1 VGVGC
6 GRASARVNA
15 RARPDVNGGR
25 LVALEGLDGCG
36 KTTQAGRIAAALRA
50 RGREV
55 VLTREPTDGPFGR
68 RIRALAKSGDPLSAA
83 QERELFTEDRREHVA
98 RVIEPALAEGR
109 WVLTDRYFLSTV
121 AYQGARGLDWREILR
136 SSESEFPVPDV
147 VLLFE
152 LPAAEGLTRA
162 HARGGVPDSRFEQ
175 GEFLIQVERIFAA
188 LDRPYLAR
196 IDASGSAEAVTAR
209 ALAALRARIERF

>member
-1 VGVGC
+1 
-6 GRASARVNA
+6 
-15 RARPDVNGGR
+15 VNGGR
-25 LVALEGLDGCG
+25 LVALEGLDGSG
-36 KTTQAGRIAAALRA
+36 KTTQAARLAAALRA

-68 RIRALAKSGDPLSAA
+68 RIRALAKNGDPLTAE

-98 RVIEPALAEGR
+98 RVIEPALAADR

-136 SSESEFPVPDV
+136 NSEAEFPVPDV

-152 LPAAEGLTRA
+152 LPAAEGLARA
-162 HARGGVPDSRFEQ
+162 RARGGAPDPRFEQ
-175 GEFLIQVERIFAA
+175 DEYLTQVERIFAA
-188 LDRPYLAR
+188 IDRPYLVR
-196 IDASGSAEAVTAR
+196 VDASGSAEAVTAR
-209 ALAALRARIERF
+209 ALAALRTRIHLD

>member
-1 VGVGC
+1 
-6 GRASARVNA
+6 
-15 RARPDVNGGR
+15 VNGGR
-25 LVALEGLDGCG
+25 LVALEGLDGSG
-36 KTTQAGRIAAALRA
+36 KTTQAARLAAALRA

-68 RIRALAKSGDPLSAA
+68 RIRALAKNGDPLTAE

-98 RVIEPALAEGR
+98 RVIEPALAADR

-136 SSESEFPVPDV
+136 NSEAEFPVPDV

-152 LPAAEGLTRA
+152 LPAAEGLARA
-162 HARGGVPDSRFEQ
+162 RARGGAPDPRFEQ
-175 GEFLIQVERIFAA
+175 DEYLTQVERIFAA
-188 LDRPYLAR
+188 IDRPYLAR
-196 IDASGSAEAVTAR
+196 VDASGSAEAVTAR
-209 ALAALRARIERF
+209 ALAALRTRIHLD

>member
-1 VGVGC
+1 M
-6 GRASARVNA
+6 
-15 RARPDVNGGR
+15 NGGR
-25 LVALEGLDGCG
+25 LVALEGLDGSG
-36 KTTQAGRIAAALRA
+36 KTTQAARLAAALRA

-68 RIRALAKSGDPLSAA
+68 RIRALAKNGDLLTAE

-98 RVIEPALAEGR
+98 RVIEPALAADR

-136 SSESEFPVPDV
+136 NSEAEFPVPDV

-152 LPAAEGLTRA
+152 LPAAEGLARA
-162 HARGGVPDSRFEQ
+162 RARGGAPDPRFEQ
-175 GEFLIQVERIFAA
+175 DEYLTQVERIFAA
-188 LDRPYLAR
+188 IDRPYLAR
-196 IDASGSAEAVTAR
+196 VDASGSAEAVTAR
-209 ALAALRARIERF
+209 ALAALRARVEML

>member
-1 VGVGC
+1 M
-6 GRASARVNA
+6 
-15 RARPDVNGGR
+15 NGGR

-98 RVIEPALAEGR
+98 RVIEPALADGR

-121 AYQGARGLDWREILR
+121 AYQGARGLDWQKLLAR
-136 SSESEFPVPDV
+136 SEVEFPLPDA

-152 LPAAEGLTRA
+152 LPVELGLARTRS
-162 HARGGVPDSRFEQ
+162 RGGAPDMRFEQ
-175 GEFLIQVERIFAA
+175 SDYLREVAAIFAA
-188 LDRPYLAR
+188 IDRPYLAR
-196 IDASGSAEAVTAR
+196 IDASGSADAVTAR
-209 ALAALRARIERF
+209 AVQRALALD

>member
-1 VGVGC
+1 
-6 GRASARVNA
+6 
-15 RARPDVNGGR
+15 VNGGR

-36 KTTQAGRIAAALRA
+36 KTTQAGRVAEALRA
-50 RGREV
+50 RGRDV

-68 RIRALAKSGDPLSAA
+68 RIRALARTGDPLSAA

-98 RVIEPALAEGR
+98 RVIEPALAAGR

-136 SSESEFPVPDV
+136 SSEAEFPVPDV

-152 LPAAEGLTRA
+152 LPAAQGLARA
-162 HARGGVPDSRFEQ
+162 HARGGAPDPRFEQ
-175 GEFLIQVERIFAA
+175 AEYLAQVEEIFAA
-188 LDRPYLAR
+188 IDRPYLAR

-209 ALAALRARIERF
+209 ALAALRARTRLD

>member
-1 VGVGC
+1 M
-6 GRASARVNA
+6 N
-15 RARPDVNGGR
+15 NGR

-36 KTTQAGRIAAALRA
+36 KTTQAARLAAALRA

-68 RIRALAKSGDPLSAA
+68 RIRALARSGDPLTAA

-98 RVIEPALAEGR
+98 RVIEPALAAGR

-121 AYQGARGLDWREILR
+121 AYQGARGLDWREILA
-136 SSESEFPVPDV
+136 SSEGEFPVPDV

-152 LPAAEGLTRA
+152 LPAAEGLARA
-162 HARGGVPDSRFEQ
+162 HARGGAPDPHFEH
-175 GEFLIQVERIFAA
+175 GEYLSQVERIFAA
-188 LDRPYLAR
+188 IDRPYVAR
-196 IDASGSAEAVTAR
+196 VDASGSTEAVTAR
-209 ALAALRARIERF
+209 ALAALRARIEVS